1 MLNYARRVHYAKL
14 RRCFGYWLS
23 PIMPGKRA
31 NMLASDARQNAP
43 KCSQN
48 ATYKCTYI
56 YGPYTNLHRRAMEV
70 ELSGLEFRTG
80 TILEFRTGTVPLG
93 TSTCSTCTVQFVPVA
108 VREPCR
114 CQSCEFPSRGY
125 TLTTNSTNNV
135 GEELSILLLDCI
147 LGPQRYIQIQ
157 TFP

>member
-1 MLNYARRVHYAKL
+1 
-14 RRCFGYWLS
+14 
-23 PIMPGKRA
+23 
-31 NMLASDARQNAP
+31 
-43 KCSQN
+43 
-48 ATYKCTYI
+48 
-56 YGPYTNLHRRAMEV
+56 MEV

-93 TSTCSTCTVQFVPVA
+93 TRSSTCSTCTVQFVPVA

-147 LGPQRYIQIQ
+147 LGPQGYIQIQ